1 MMETRGGREEKVEK
15 TETTTRNGGI
25 SVGRQNGVFSCYV
38 CLIPRNAPK
47 GNLLTLKSY

>member
-1 MMETRGGREEKVEK
+1 MMETGGREEKVEK
-15 TETTTRNGGI
+15 TEPTARNGGI
-25 SVGRQNGVFSCYV
+25 SVGRQNGIFSCYV